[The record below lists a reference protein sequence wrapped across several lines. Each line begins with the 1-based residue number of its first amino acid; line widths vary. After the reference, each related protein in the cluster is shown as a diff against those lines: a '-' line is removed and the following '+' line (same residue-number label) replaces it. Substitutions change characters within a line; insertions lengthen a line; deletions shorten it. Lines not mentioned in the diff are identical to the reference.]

1 MNYTSRMFLYV
12 GMLIVLLTGMMVL
25 SFKAATDI
33 VVSGSRDHLR
43 HAAMRKQEA
52 IRLQGEE
59 LLNYTDIIV
68 NDLRLQEYL
77 YIITEIGT
85 GRDGLA
91 SYYDRQFGSLPTD
104 ARVIIAQDGTVLYG
118 AEYTALIHAIQE
130 RGLGNGRKQ
139 FMFLS
144 PEGPVMVAMQP
155 LSYQGERLATSA
167 VARLLG
173 NDWLR
178 RQEQQSD
185 DYLLFFE
192 RDGYMLWTSNP
203 EYRHFSIN
211 LPQRTMVDGDR
222 TFYLNEVSLPAGSEG
237 MPRLWFAASETRL
250 LHMLNRYRD
259 WAYAFTVL
267 GGLTVLFLGWL
278 MVRNFRRPFTQLM
291 EATEAMV
298 QGRLPVLN
306 RSESRTE
313 LDMLLNR
320 FADVLDALRR
330 EKAKVKR
337 AHKKLQETAI
347 TDSLTGMYNRR
358 YLQEITP
365 GLFAQ
370 VERDG
375 RYLTAILLD
384 LDYFKAINDEFGH
397 LGGDAAL
404 VHFARLLKR
413 NSRAN
418 DHLFRIGGE
427 EFMIL
432 NVAESPEDSVTLAEK
447 LRELLSQSPANYQG
461 QCIPLTVSAGISCC
475 SGRSGEGSLSQ
486 LMRAADKALYEA
498 KAGGRNRIVVH
509 ASCEASRGFP
519 VHRKTG
525 RSLSLVHDRDRNHRT
540 P

>member
-12 GMLIVLLTGMMVL
+12 GMLVVLLTGMMLL

-43 HAAMRKQEA
+43 NAAMRKQET

-77 YIITEIGT
+77 YIITELGT
-85 GRDGLA
+85 GKDGLA

-104 ARVIIAQDGTVLYG
+104 ERVIVSRDGEVLYG
-118 AEYTALIHAIQE
+118 EQYEALINA
-130 RGLGNGRKQ
+130 LGKQGIVNARKQ
-139 FMFLS
+139 FMFMS
-144 PEGPVMVAMQP
+144 PDGPVIAAVQP
-155 LSYQGERLATSA
+155 LVYQGEVLALSA

-173 NDWLR
+173 NDWLK
-178 RQEQQSD
+178 RQEGQSD

-192 RDGYMLWTSNP
+192 RDGQMLWSSSP
-203 EYRHFSIN
+203 AYKDFAIDVDK
-211 LPQRTMVDGDR
+211 QTMVDGGR
-222 TFYLNEVSLPAGSEG
+222 TFYLHEVDLPGAGG
-237 MPRLWFAASETRL
+237 DIPRLWFASSETRL
-250 LHMLNRYRD
+250 LHMLNQYRD
-259 WAYAFTVL
+259 WAYAFSVL
-267 GGLTVLFLGWL
+267 GGLTVLLLGWL

-313 LDMLLNR
+313 LDQLLNR

-337 AHKKLQETAI
+337 AHRKLQETAI

-384 LDYFKAINDEFGH
+384 LDYFKAINDKFGH

-404 VHFARLLKR
+404 VHFSRLLKH

-427 EFMIL
+427 EFLML
-432 NVAESPEDSVTLAEK
+432 NVAETPADSVALAEK
-447 LRELLSQSPANYQG
+447 IRELVSQSPANYQG
-461 QCIPLTVSAGISCC
+461 EPISLTVSAGISCC
-475 SGRSGEGSLSQ
+475 SGHAGEGSLSR

-498 KAGGRNRIVVH
+498 KASGRNRVIVH
-509 ASCEASRGFP
+509 SSCEAVRGLP
-519 VHRKTG
+519 VRRKPG
-525 RSLSLVHDRDRNHRT
+525 RSLTLVRDTHKT
-540 P
+540 S